1 MTTLAR
7 LRPIA
12 FLALFTFL
20 LPSLVSA
27 QGVDVSTIA
36 LLTPASKTN
45 LGWDQQA
52 ADGITAVADELHL
65 HAEIQENA
73 GYDDITPAL
82 KDLKDD
88 GAQLIICHASGY
100 QTTCPEFAQSEG
112 VPVAVIENPKAVLP
126 NLVSDIET
134 QAQEVAYLAGVL
146 AGRSTKTGTVGIVV
160 SGEPPTWNYMTVG
173 FAEGLKASNGSAKLL
188 YSVIGENA
196 YDDSAGA
203 KRVTEQQLA
212 AGADIIFGMGD
223 GASFGMIE
231 AIRDFNDD
239 NKDAPARFIDVI
251 GDKHEDYS
259 DVLLTSVVFD
269 FAPTY
274 HAMVE
279 DLKAGTF
286 GKVYTLNV
294 QNGGVRL
301 LDLPED
307 VPADIKDAVEK
318 ARTEIVAGKLK
329 VSAIGD
335 AEGVRSKLE
344 ELGYR

>member
-1 MTTLAR
+1 ML
-7 LRPIA
+7 LR
-12 FLALFTFL
+12 
-20 LPSLVSA
+20 SLVRLFVPILTLLLLAPSITLA
-27 QGVDVSTIA
+27 QGVDVSVVA
-36 LLTPASKTN
+36 LVTPASRTN

-52 ADGITAVADELHL
+52 ADGIDAVAKELDIRS
-65 HAEIQENA
+65 EVQENA
-73 GYDDITPAL
+73 GYDDITPIL

-100 QTTCPEFAQSEG
+100 QTTCPEFAAEEQ
-112 VPVAVIENPKAVLP
+112 VAVAVIENPKAVVP

-134 QAQEVAYLAGVL
+134 QAQEAAYLAGVL
-146 AGRSTKTGTVGIVV
+146 AGRTTKTGTVGIVV
-160 SGEPPTWNYMTVG
+160 SGEPPTWNFMTVG

-196 YDDSAGA
+196 YDDSSGA

-231 AIRDFNDD
+231 AIRDFNDE
-239 NKDAPARFIDVI
+239 NEDAPAKFIDVI
-251 GDKHEDYS
+251 GDKSEEYG

-274 HAMVE
+274 KAMIA
-279 DLKAGTF
+279 DLEAGTF
-286 GKVYTLNV
+286 GKVYTLNL
-294 QNGGVRL
+294 QNEGVRL

-307 VPADIKDAVEK
+307 LDPAAKAAVDTATADI
-318 ARTEIVAGKLK
+318 ISGKVR

-335 AEGVRSKLE
+335 AEGVRSTLE
-344 ELGYR
+344 ALGYR